1 MLRKIAIGLAA
12 AAIGLAGLTL
22 NVSARP
28 GGGGHGGGGMH
39 GGGFAKVGGPQGG
52 VKHRHWG
59 SRGRG
64 GYYSY
69 GYSPVA
75 PAGGGHPRAV
85 SGCAAAV
92 TGTARRTGT
101 AMDGVIA
108 ITPGALLACT
118 AAGGACAKRQ
128 RPKRL
133 SGTWRRRAAMRGCGA
148 SRRTKTSP
156 QFFKTFELRAECKR
170 AAVFAKHLYL
180 PGIRQESLFATSL
193 CSSPVKQP

>member
-64 GYYSY
+64 GYHSY
-69 GYSPVA
+69 GYSTGGSCWRWTPEGRVWVC
-75 PAGGGHPRAV
+75 GGGYRYGPSHGYGYGWRYRHHPGRAF
-85 SGCAAAV
+85 GMH
-92 TGTARRTGT
+92 GGGRR
-101 AMDGVIA
+101 
-108 ITPGALLACT
+108 
-118 AAGGACAKRQ
+118 
-128 RPKRL
+128 
-133 SGTWRRRAAMRGCGA
+133 
-148 SRRTKTSP
+148 
-156 QFFKTFELRAECKR
+156 LR
-170 AAVFAKHLYL
+170 
-180 PGIRQESLFATSL
+180 
-193 CSSPVKQP
+193 